1 MKMKEDFKKNF
12 ILNKNQVQKD
22 DTTYSYYSNVLKKVF
37 SNVEDLKKA
46 EKEYEDAHK
55 VEIEKANVKKERA
68 KEIEQAYK
76 LYVETTKKANKEVE
90 KARQDYL
97 NLKNK
102 FINDY
107 GYFHMTYND
116 TNDSQ
121 DVSVSDTI
129 NDIFDFFKWF
139 PFIK

>member
-1 MKMKEDFKKNF
+1 MKKEEFKKNF
-12 ILNKNQVQKD
+12 ISNKNQTQEN
-22 DTTYSYYSNVLKKVF
+22 TTYSYYSNVLKKVF
-37 SNVEDLKKA
+37 NNVEDLKKA

-55 VEIEKANVKKERA
+55 AEIEKANLKKEKA
-68 KEIEQAYK
+68 KEIEQSYK
-76 LYVETTKKANKEVE
+76 TYVEVIKKANKEIE
-90 KARQDYL
+90 EARQDYL

-107 GYFHMTYND
+107 GYFHMTCSD
-116 TNDSQ
+116 TDDSQ

-129 NDIFDFFKWF
+129 NDIFDIFKWF